1 MLRLL
6 QPLRR
11 FIGFRDEYFDV
22 RFAEDMADRLSA
34 ISPEDMVEPRM
45 SIAAQ
50 AIEGLSYSLDE
61 PSLKDMYLNLLA
73 TASDANRQERAH
85 PSFAE
90 IIKQLSSEEAALLPY
105 VFSAE
110 GDALAMARIK
120 RNNPD
125 GSWSPVHEFVLN
137 LPVAVDYQSL
147 EVFVDNWVR
156 LGLVETTYQYTLHDA
171 EEYSWVRQIVDALTE
186 AELQGFT
193 VLDPS
198 FGSDHGIL
206 RPTQFGRRF
215 ASAVG
220 IDANPGPSSS
230 WNA

>member
-1 MLRLL
+1 
-6 QPLRR
+6 
-11 FIGFRDEYFDV
+11 
-22 RFAEDMADRLSA
+22 MADRLSA
-34 ISPEDMVEPRM
+34 ILPEDMVEPKM

-50 AIEGLSYSLDE
+50 AIAGLSYSLDE

-90 IIKQLSSEEAALLPY
+90 IIKQLSSQEAALLPY
-105 VFSAE
+105 VFSAV

-125 GSWSPVHEFVLN
+125 GNWTPVHGFVLH
-137 LPVAVDYQSL
+137 LPVTVDYQSL
-147 EVFVDNWVR
+147 EAFVDNWVR
-156 LGLVETTYQYTLHDA
+156 LGLVEATFQYSLHDP

-193 VLDPS
+193 VSDPS
-198 FGSDHGIL
+198 FGSDQGIL

-220 IDANPGPSSS
+220 IDAGPGTT
-230 WNA
+230 A